1 MALHKS
7 SITWTLK
14 QILKMVM
21 AKKFTFDN
29 VSQRSYVWEHN
40 RKSNLIHSLIEGYP
54 VPPLYARRVD
64 GKVYDFLDG
73 KQRINAVCGFMNNEY
88 SLIGIADVEL
98 EDGSFVDING
108 MKFDDLPEELQDRI
122 KDYTF
127 VIQYFDDITD
137 EQVRVLF
144 CKLNNGKP
152 LSAKEKNIAY
162 CVDIMTVANIAEHEV
177 FQKILTAKGL
187 ESRKNIP
194 MVMKIHMMVNDF
206 IENASFESKDFNE
219 VIQDTKLTDEQK
231 EMILKVLDKFLAIY
245 NEIPNRTN
253 AKLAKTV
260 MKKVGSETH
269 FISLM
274 PFVKKAIE
282 EEVSDT
288 LMADFLIDAFG
299 NPDGVL
305 VSAEY
310 AEACKGGSAKN
321 VNIKR
326 RNDEI
331 QKAWDRFFAPDVEDG
346 NRTVWETEDLP
357 FC

>member
-1 MALHKS
+1 MALNKAN
-7 SITWTLK
+7 ITWTIK
-14 QILKMVM
+14 QIAKMNGLGRF
-21 AKKFTFDN
+21 KFDN
-29 VSQRSYVWEHN
+29 VYQRSLVWEQM
-40 RKSNLIHSLIEGYP
+40 RKSGLIHSLIEGFP

-64 GKVYDFLDG
+64 GKIYDFLDG
-73 KQRINAVCGFMNNEY
+73 KQRLNTVCEFLNNEF
-88 SLIGIADVEL
+88 SLVGISDVEL
-98 EDGSFVDING
+98 DDGSFVDVNG
-108 MKFDDLPEELQDRI
+108 MKFEDLPEELQDRV
-122 KDYTF
+122 KDYNF
-127 VIQYFDDITD
+127 VIYYYEDITD

-162 CVDIMTVANIAEHEV
+162 CVDLMTVANIAEHEV

-231 EMILKVLDKFLAIY
+231 EMILRVLDKFLAIY

-260 MKKVGSETH
+260 MKKIGSETH

-282 EEVSDT
+282 EEVSDA

>member
-14 QILKMVM
+14 QIFKMVM

-64 GKVYDFLDG
+64 GKIYDFLDG

-98 EDGSFVDING
+98 EDGSFMDING

-177 FQKILTAKGL
+177 FKKILTAKGL

-206 IENASFESKDFNE
+206 IENASFESKEFNE

-274 PFVKKAIE
+274 PFMKKAIE
-282 EEVSDT
+282 EEVSDA

-299 NPDGVL
+299 NPNGVL

>member
-29 VSQRSYVWEHN
+29 MSQRSYVWEPN

-64 GKVYDFLDG
+64 GKIYDFLDG

-88 SLIGIADVEL
+88 SLIGVDDVEL
-98 EDGSFVDING
+98 EDGSFMDING

-137 EQVRVLF
+137 EQIRVLF

-194 MVMKIHMMVNDF
+194 MTMKIHMMVNDF

-231 EMILKVLDKFLAIY
+231 EMVLRVLDKFLAIY

-260 MKKVGSETH
+260 MKKIGSETH

-274 PFVKKAIE
+274 PFMKKAIE
-282 EEVSDT
+282 EEVSDA

-346 NRTVWETEDLP
+346 NRTIWETEDLP

>member
-64 GKVYDFLDG
+64 GKIYDFLDG

-98 EDGSFVDING
+98 EDGSFMDING

-231 EMILKVLDKFLAIY
+231 EMILKVLDKFLAVY

-274 PFVKKAIE
+274 PFMKKAIE
-282 EEVSDT
+282 EEVSDA

>member
-98 EDGSFVDING
+98 EDGSFMDING

-260 MKKVGSETH
+260 MKKIGSETH

-274 PFVKKAIE
+274 PFMKNAIE
-282 EEVSDT
+282 EEVSDA

>member
-98 EDGSFVDING
+98 EDGSFMDING

-231 EMILKVLDKFLAIY
+231 EMILRVLDKFLAIY

-274 PFVKKAIE
+274 PFMKKAIE
-282 EEVSDT
+282 EDVSDA

-346 NRTVWETEDLP
+346 NRTIWETEDLP

>member
-14 QILKMVM
+14 QILKMLM
-21 AKKFTFDN
+21 SGKFRFDN
-29 VSQRSYVWEHN
+29 ASQRSYVWEQG

-64 GKVYDFLDG
+64 GKIYDFLDG
-73 KQRINAVCGFMNNEY
+73 KQRLNAVCGFMTNEY

-98 EDGSFVDING
+98 DDGTFIDING
-108 MKFDDLPEELQDRI
+108 MKFEDLPEELQDRI

-127 VIQYFDDITD
+127 VIQYFEDITD
-137 EQVRVLF
+137 EQVRILF

-152 LSAKEKNIAY
+152 LSTKEKNIAY
-162 CVDIMTVANIAEHEV
+162 CVDLMTASSIGEHEI

-187 ESRKNIP
+187 ETRKNIP

-219 VIQDTKLTDEQK
+219 AIQNTKLTDEQK
-231 EMILKVLDKFLAIY
+231 EMILRVLDKFLAIY

-274 PFVKKAIE
+274 PFMKKAIE
-282 EEVSDT
+282 EDVDNM

-305 VSAEY
+305 VSADY

>member
-98 EDGSFVDING
+98 EDGSFMDING

-260 MKKVGSETH
+260 MKKIGSETH

-274 PFVKKAIE
+274 PFMKKAIE
-282 EEVSDT
+282 EEVSDA

-326 RNDEI
+326 RNYEI

>member
-98 EDGSFVDING
+98 DDGSFVDVNG
-108 MKFDDLPEELQDRI
+108 MKFDDLPEELQDRV
-122 KDYTF
+122 KDYNF
-127 VIQYFDDITD
+127 VIYYYEDIAD

-162 CVDIMTVANIAEHEV
+162 CVDLMSVANIAEHEV

-194 MVMKIHMMVNDF
+194 LVMKIHMMVNDF

-260 MKKVGSETH
+260 MKKIGSETH

-274 PFVKKAIE
+274 PFMKKAIE
-282 EEVSDT
+282 EDVDNM

>member
-1 MALHKS
+1 
-7 SITWTLK
+7 
-14 QILKMVM
+14 
-21 AKKFTFDN
+21 
-29 VSQRSYVWEHN
+29 
-40 RKSNLIHSLIEGYP
+40 
-54 VPPLYARRVD
+54 
-64 GKVYDFLDG
+64 
-73 KQRINAVCGFMNNEY
+73 
-88 SLIGIADVEL
+88 
-98 EDGSFVDING
+98 
-108 MKFDDLPEELQDRI
+108 MKFDDLPEELQDRV
-122 KDYTF
+122 KDYNF
-127 VIQYFDDITD
+127 VIYYYEDITD

-162 CVDIMTVANIAEHEV
+162 CVDLMSVANIAEHEV

-194 MVMKIHMMVNDF
+194 MTMKIHMMVNDF

-274 PFVKKAIE
+274 PFMKKAIE
-282 EEVSDT
+282 EEVSDA

-346 NRTVWETEDLP
+346 NRTVCETEDLP